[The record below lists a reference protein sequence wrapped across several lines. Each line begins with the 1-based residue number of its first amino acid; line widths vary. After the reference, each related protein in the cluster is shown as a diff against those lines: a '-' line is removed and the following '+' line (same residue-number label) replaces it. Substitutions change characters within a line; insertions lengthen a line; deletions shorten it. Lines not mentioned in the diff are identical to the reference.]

1 MMSNILQI
9 TGAVAI
15 TAGAVLVSLPV
26 GLIVAGVFMVLI
38 GLALGR

>member
-9 TGAVAI
+9 AGAVAI
-15 TAGAVLVSLPV
+15 TAGAVLISLPV
-26 GLIVAGVFMVLI
+26 GLIVGGVFLVLI

>member
-1 MMSNILQI
+1 MSNILQI

-15 TAGAVLVSLPV
+15 TAGAILVSLPV
-26 GLIVAGVFMVLI
+26 GLIVAGVFILLI

>member
-1 MMSNILQI
+1 MSNILQI

-15 TAGAVLVSLPV
+15 TAGAVLISLPV

>member
-9 TGAVAI
+9 AGAVAI
-15 TAGAVLVSLPV
+15 TAGAVLISLPV
-26 GLIVAGVFMVLI
+26 GLIVGGIFIVLI

>member
-9 TGAVAI
+9 AGAVAI
-15 TAGAVLVSLPV
+15 TAGAVLISLPV
-26 GLIVAGVFMVLI
+26 GLIVGGIFFVLI